1 MNIKNDDNV
10 LSDERVETRGRLIT
24 CKYCKSKFQLY
35 GEEKDQWKKLKYP
48 CPTCGE
54 IYCILP
60 PTEKELRLLQEEYQ
74 KTKNKKTFNQMIKLF
89 YSYTE
94 SLIKKHF
101 SNRLTF
107 EGALEYYTH
116 NSVTKFVEYYLKDS
130 DFTVGISFA
139 GLLMHKIR
147 ETIFSKKEKP
157 SAPISLD
164 FEFDDGN
171 TVEYQ
176 DTKKSELDIIE
187 DEENKKIKNY
197 IKIKKLEMEEQ
208 LLTKELELIQ
218 KEVGMTDEQ
227 IKDDEMFKGLMDN
240 LMKRSESNTKSQQQE
255 KEILD
260 SDSGEGYKNEF
271 NFEEA
276 KNNKDYQGPLKDE
289 KFGVGDEIKIYVRQS
304 DNEEIPTLEKEGD
317 DYKGTTAYV
326 YAREEGDKENELRVG
341 YKQNDEGNTFTIDK
355 GRVIT
360 TKKLEEEKSKEEK
373 PKEEENKETE
383 V

>member
-1 MNIKNDDNV
+1 MKWIKTFNSHRSEKVNEEFVGKLLGKLMNKAKQNISMAYSKNFGNASQADKIIN
-10 LSDERVETRGRLIT
+10 EYQQKVEEAQNQ
-24 CKYCKSKFQLY
+24 KFVSLKALAEYKKQVKAG
-35 GEEKDQWKKLKYP
+35 GEVDKDK
-48 CPTCGE
+48 
-54 IYCILP
+54 
-60 PTEKELRLLQEEYQ
+60 EKELE
-74 KTKNKKTFNQMIKLF
+74 TN
-89 YSYTE
+89 
-94 SLIKKHF
+94 
-101 SNRLTF
+101 
-107 EGALEYYTH
+107 
-116 NSVTKFVEYYLKDS
+116 YLKQDE
-130 DFTVGISFA
+130 VY
-139 GLLMHKIR
+139 
-147 ETIFSKKEKP
+147 KKKLEKLKQIYD
-157 SAPISLD
+157 AKL
-164 FEFDDGN
+164 
-171 TVEYQ
+171 Q
-176 DTKKSELDIIE
+176 DVVE

>member
-1 MNIKNDDNV
+1 MKWIKTFESHRSGKVNEEFVGKLLGKLMNKAKQNISMAYSKNFGNASQADKIIN
-10 LSDERVETRGRLIT
+10 EYQQKVEEAQNQ
-24 CKYCKSKFQLY
+24 KFVSLKALAEYKKQVKAG
-35 GEEKDQWKKLKYP
+35 GEVDKDK
-48 CPTCGE
+48 
-54 IYCILP
+54 
-60 PTEKELRLLQEEYQ
+60 EKELE
-74 KTKNKKTFNQMIKLF
+74 TN
-89 YSYTE
+89 
-94 SLIKKHF
+94 
-101 SNRLTF
+101 
-107 EGALEYYTH
+107 
-116 NSVTKFVEYYLKDS
+116 YLKQDE
-130 DFTVGISFA
+130 VY
-139 GLLMHKIR
+139 
-147 ETIFSKKEKP
+147 KKKLEKLKQIYD
-157 SAPISLD
+157 AKL
-164 FEFDDGN
+164 
-171 TVEYQ
+171 Q
-176 DTKKSELDIIE
+176 DVVE

-260 SDSGEGYKNEF
+260 SDSGEGDKNEF

-276 KNNKDYQGPLKDE
+276 KNNKEYQGPLKDE

-304 DNEEIPTLEKEGD
+304 DNEETPTLEKEGD

-326 YAREEGDKENELRVG
+326 YAREEEDKENELRVG
-341 YKQNDEGNTFTIDK
+341 YKQNDKKNTFPIDK

-373 PKEEENKETE
+373 PKEEETE